1 MKFSMTQRASA
12 IKYAIRD
19 LVVLAKEEERKGKKI
34 LYLNIGDPI
43 KWDFMPPMS
52 IQEGLTK
59 YAQSGEYADSQG
71 VLELREEV
79 AKWETEKKSP
89 TTPDNVIVGNGVS
102 EGISFL
108 FGGFI
113 NEGDEVL
120 LPNPSYPPYI
130 AYSNFYRAKPI
141 LFRCEE
147 DNDWQ
152 PDIED
157 LKEKISSKTKLLVL
171 INPNNPTGAV
181 YEKETLK
188 AIRDLAYDHNLLV
201 LSDETYDKIVFDRSM
216 TAFAEVAEDMPFISM
231 NSFSKVFL
239 VPGYRIGYT
248 CFHHNGE
255 LDDIKEA
262 MLKQARIR
270 LCSNTPAQKACAY
283 ALTQSKDFINETISI
298 LRTRRDFCYKRLN
311 SIEGITV
318 RKPEGAFY
326 MFPKIKNKDD
336 KEWVVNLLRRKGV
349 LVVYGSGFGTPEHFR
364 IVFLPSI
371 SILEE
376 ALDKIEEYMLE

>member
-1 MKFSMTQRASA
+1 MTPRASA

-43 KWDFMPPMS
+43 KWDFVPPKS
-52 IQEGLTK
+52 IQEGLKK

-89 TTPDNVIVGNGVS
+89 TTPDNIIIGNGVS

-108 FGGFI
+108 FGGLI

-130 AYSNFYRAKPI
+130 AYSNFHRAKPV

-147 DNDWQ
+147 ENDWQ

-157 LKEKISSKTKLLVL
+157 LKEKISPKTRLLVL

-201 LSDETYDKIVFDRSM
+201 LSDETYDKIIFDRQM
-216 TAFAEVAEDMPFISM
+216 TAFAEVAEEMPFISM

-248 CFHHNGE
+248 CFHHDNGE
-255 LDDIKEA
+255 LDDLKEA

-270 LCSNTPAQKACAY
+270 LCCNTPAQKACAY
-283 ALTQSKDFINETISI
+283 ALTQSKAFIKDAISR
-298 LRTRRDFCYKRLN
+298 LRERRDFCYKRLN
-311 SIEGITV
+311 SIEGIST

-326 MFPKIKNKDD
+326 MFPKIENKDD
-336 KEWVVNLLRRKGV
+336 KEWMVNLLKQKGV
-349 LVVYGSGFGTPEHFR
+349 LVVHGSGFGTPEHFR
-364 IVFLPSI
+364 IVFLPPKNV
-371 SILEE
+371 LEE
-376 ALDKIEEYMLE
+376 ALNKIDEYMADIR